1 MPLQMKEF
9 LLRQRRHY
17 NSFIHSLL
25 EKTMS
30 LGQLTLTQTIS
41 EMKYEKTH
49 LTLIVKTINNA
60 SKQYQ
65 ISLEMSFL
73 RSPFQEGAK
82 HN

>member
-1 MPLQMKEF
+1 
-9 LLRQRRHY
+9 
-17 NSFIHSLL
+17 
-25 EKTMS
+25 MS

-41 EMKYEKTH
+41 EMKYEKIH
-49 LTLIVKTINNA
+49 LTLIVKAINNA

>member
-1 MPLQMKEF
+1 
-9 LLRQRRHY
+9 
-17 NSFIHSLL
+17 
-25 EKTMS
+25 MS

-41 EMKYEKTH
+41 EMKYEKKH
-49 LTLIVKTINNA
+49 LTLIVKAINNA

-73 RSPFQEGAK
+73 RSSFQEGAK